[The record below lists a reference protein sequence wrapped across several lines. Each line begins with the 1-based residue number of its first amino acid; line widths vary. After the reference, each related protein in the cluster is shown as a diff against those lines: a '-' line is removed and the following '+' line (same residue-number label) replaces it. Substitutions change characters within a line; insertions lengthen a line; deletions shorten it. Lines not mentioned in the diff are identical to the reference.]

1 MISSESWK
9 ECKKDLGLIYDMI
22 LVLSPL
28 ESDIKVSKNWVFDV
42 CSWSDFIHGSSII
55 EGFTEGHWKMGGF
68 NYPNCSNRLSLKL
81 LE

>member
-42 CSWSDFIHGSSII
+42 CS
-55 EGFTEGHWKMGGF
+55 
-68 NYPNCSNRLSLKL
+68 
-81 LE
+81 